1 MSCELNRNIE
11 LDCRD
16 IGGVKE
22 LYIGN
27 WVGDDLTYTVTD
39 GLITSFT
46 APVGYTLY
54 TFPQPL
60 EVAEW
65 TSNVETSIE
74 NGTTYYTHNVGMTFY
89 QLSADTNDLINT
101 LCTARF
107 LIIVLDNNGKYF
119 LLGYQFGA
127 TVKVA
132 SIGAGKSLSD
142 LNGAKLE
149 FETKEKVV
157 PYEVSTDA
165 FASITTTDLTY
176 EITFKPAMTVH
187 FLSVAG
193 PTVSGF
199 WDMSYSRVTASFIS
213 TQGLKSIPLP
223 YVEPTLFYND
233 LNLLI
238 LGSASYTA
246 TTSTSYNNP
255 FTRIDY
261 QPSVTPLLPVLGGIA
276 NNIICYFE
284 SGSSIPYFTDNAD
297 NTAYDNGIM
306 ILKSFFQELVYYGQ
320 SDISISPYTSTS
332 TSITLILTHTTPPT
346 TIPELVNPICYW
358 TIPDGTYSVYPLDP
372 LNSILWTVNTGVHT
386 VGLTTEWT
394 TPGIPNSYRS
404 MVITVT

>member
-11 LDCRD
+11 LGCRD

-74 NGTTYYTHNVGMTFY
+74 NCTTFYTHNVGMTFY
-89 QLSADTNDLINT
+89 QLSADTNDIINT
-101 LCTARF
+101 LCVGRF

-132 SIGAGKSLSD
+132 SIGAGRSLSD
-142 LNGAKLE
+142 LNGARLE
-149 FETKEKVV
+149 FETKEKIV

-176 EITFKPAMTVH
+176 EITFKPSMTVH
-187 FLSVAG
+187 FLSTLS
-193 PTVSGF
+193 PTASGF
-199 WDMSYSRVTASFIS
+199 WDMSYSRVTASFVS
-213 TQGLKSIPLP
+213 TLGLKAIPLP
-223 YVEPTLFYND
+223 FATPTLFYND
-233 LNLLI
+233 LNHYIGGSSSYATLL
-238 LGSASYTA
+238 
-246 TTSTSYNNP
+246 STSYNNP
-255 FTRIDY
+255 FTRLDY
-261 QPSVTPLLPVLGGIA
+261 QPYINPLLPLVVA
-276 NNIICYFE
+276 DKVICYFE
-284 SGSSIPYFTDNAD
+284 NGSSVPYFTDNGN

-306 ILKSFFQELVYYGQ
+306 ILNSDQQELLYYGQ

-346 TIPELVNPICYW
+346 TIPELVNPRCSW

-372 LNSILWTVNTGVHT
+372 LNSILWTVDAGVHT
-386 VGLTTEWT
+386 IGLRTRWT
-394 TPGIPNSYRS
+394 VPGVVQPNAYRS
-404 MVITVT
+404 MVVTVT